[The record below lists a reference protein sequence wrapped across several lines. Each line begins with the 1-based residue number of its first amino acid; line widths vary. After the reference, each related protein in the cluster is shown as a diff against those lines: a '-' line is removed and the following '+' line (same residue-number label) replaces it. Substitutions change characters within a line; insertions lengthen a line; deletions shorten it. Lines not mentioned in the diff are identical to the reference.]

1 MKQANKSRTST
12 NPSSSQSSSIAGE
25 TVEVKVEITPPTND
39 DSTLQPSSF
48 SMDSNSTL
56 NKTPLASPQP
66 RKQPELSSESL
77 LNPTF
82 FNRVV
87 PTTSASAGGSAS
99 RLYKRIEEII
109 DLSSPYNHYKCL
121 SPSESNLSQ
130 FYDGKFILKN
140 DVKPGSTRLLRR
152 QFSLDREDGT
162 AMQHL
167 SKPSILEVPVLQE
180 TRLSPKVQLPR
191 LHNQNSTS
199 ISQDLEKIEEIPL
212 SPESSHHH
220 SSSLESSLNRTPP
233 SSGAIGMQRSPG
245 SHHRYNQEILLNVD
259 GFLSR

>member
-1 MKQANKSRTST
+1 M
-12 NPSSSQSSSIAGE
+12 
-25 TVEVKVEITPPTND
+25 KVEITPPTND
-39 DSTLQPSSF
+39 DSTLQPNSF
-48 SMDSNSTL
+48 SLDSNSTL

-66 RKQPELSSESL
+66 RKLPEISSDSL
-77 LNPTF
+77 LNPTTVF
-82 FNRVV
+82 SRI
-87 PTTSASAGGSAS
+87 PTTSASTGGSAS

-130 FYDGKFILKN
+130 FYDGKFIHKSDN
-140 DVKPGSTRLLRR
+140 KPGSTRLLRR
-152 QFSLDREDGT
+152 QFSLDRED
-162 AMQHL
+162 
-167 SKPSILEVPVLQE
+167 SIVHQQNLKTSVLEIPVLHE
-180 TRLSPKVQLPR
+180 NRLSPKGQLPR

-212 SPESSHHH
+212 SPESSHQH

-233 SSGAIGMQRSPG
+233 NSGPLGLQRSPG
-245 SHHRYNQEILLNVD
+245 SHHRYNQEVLLNVD

>member
-1 MKQANKSRTST
+1 M
-12 NPSSSQSSSIAGE
+12 
-25 TVEVKVEITPPTND
+25 EITPPTND
-39 DSTLQPSSF
+39 DFTLQPNSF
-48 SMDSNSTL
+48 SLDSNSTL

-66 RKQPELSSESL
+66 RKLPEISSDSL
-77 LNPTF
+77 LNPCF
-82 FNRVV
+82 SRVV
-87 PTTSASAGGSAS
+87 PTSSTSAGGSAS

-130 FYDGKFILKN
+130 FYDGKFIHKN
-140 DVKPGSTRLLRR
+140 DNKPGSTRLLRR

-167 SKPSILEVPVLQE
+167 SKSSILEVPVLHE

-212 SPESSHHH
+212 SPESSHQH

-233 SSGAIGMQRSPG
+233 SSGTIGLQRSPG
-245 SHHRYNQEILLNVD
+245 SHHRHNQEILLNVD